1 MIPDNPAGKPALAVL
16 NGRSHA
22 DDGRPRGQLSKM
34 SGCGNIEG
42 VILGL
47 KRDLKTT
54 RERVRELKDQNVRWY
69 SVAQTLRKLA
79 GLDEEKFKNLLKAE
93 SLPCE

>member
-1 MIPDNPAGKPALAVL
+1 MN
-16 NGRSHA
+16 
-22 DDGRPRGQLSKM
+22 
-34 SGCGNIEG
+34 EG

-54 RERVRELKDQNVRWY
+54 RKRVRELEDQNMRWC
-69 SVAQTLRKLA
+69 SVAHTLRKLA
-79 GLDEEKFKNLLKAE
+79 GLDEEKFKNLLQAE

>member
-1 MIPDNPAGKPALAVL
+1 MGRLRNQQHELVAQALA
-16 NGRSHA
+16 
-22 DDGRPRGQLSKM
+22 DGM

-54 RERVRELKDQNVRWY
+54 RERVRELKDQNMHWC